1 MENLNVCAL
10 SGLGCI
16 IYVTLQH
23 WRIVGMNWICFGFV
37 YTGLWSKPISHG
49 KLRHAVTNNYQNI
62 FRVSYMTG

>member
-23 WRIVGMNWICFGFV
+23 WRIVGMNFV
-37 YTGLWSKPISHG
+37 YAGLWSKPISHG
-49 KLRHAVTNNYQNI
+49 KLRHTVTNNYQNI
-62 FRVSYMTG
+62 FRVSYMTA

>member
-16 IYVTLQH
+16 IYDFTTLE
-23 WRIVGMNWICFGFV
+23 MNWKCFGFV